1 MADRKITKEKG
12 TAAAKTGKAVG
23 AKKSSADKKGSGR
36 AGAGERASKGKG
48 AASAKTAKKTAAEKD
63 FLREEEPL
71 STSMKEEI
79 ALAVTLLISLLF
91 FLSYINLCGSVG
103 KWLNTLV
110 FGLTGIFGYLFPF
123 LLFFG
128 VAFFIS
134 NRRNRV
140 AKRKLIC
147 AVAFCESALCSVAFL
162 FYLPCRAGRTF
173 VHLRCRAETGTVF
186 YGIGGGKKRG
196 RYPWRDTG
204 IFACPPL

>member
-123 LLFFG
+123 LLF
-128 VAFFIS
+128 AM
-134 NRRNRV
+134 
-140 AKRKLIC
+140 
-147 AVAFCESALCSVAFL
+147 AVPNMARLLDSV
-162 FYLPCRAGRTF
+162 
-173 VHLRCRAETGTVF
+173 
-186 YGIGGGKKRG
+186 
-196 RYPWRDTG
+196 
-204 IFACPPL
+204 PPEVK

>member
-63 FLREEEPL
+63 FLREEVRFGWEMVKYLGFRIDGNFWVSFPVPFIFWGGIFYFE
-71 STSMKEEI
+71 SQKPCRK
-79 ALAVTLLISLLF
+79 AQ
-91 FLSYINLCGSVG
+91 INLCG
-103 KWLNTLV
+103 
-110 FGLTGIFGYLFPF
+110 
-123 LLFFG
+123 G
-128 VAFFIS
+128 V
-134 NRRNRV
+134 
-140 AKRKLIC
+140 
-147 AVAFCESALCSVAFL
+147 